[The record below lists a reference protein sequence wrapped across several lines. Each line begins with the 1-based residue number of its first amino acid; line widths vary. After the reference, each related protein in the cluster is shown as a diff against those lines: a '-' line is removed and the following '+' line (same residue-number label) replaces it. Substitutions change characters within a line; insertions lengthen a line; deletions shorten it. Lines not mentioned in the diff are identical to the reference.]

1 MRGSGPRVYAPRMRT
16 PARALVVVALAP
28 LLLLAACSTAD
39 PEASPSPSASPSAP
53 PSASPEPSA
62 SASPTAPAAALPAL
76 VDLVIGP
83 GSLGPLSV
91 GGTVPPSAGA
101 AIVVLEP
108 DYCAGGSAGIPAG
121 SPDAERW
128 VAAELYRFSYGGLA
142 FGTGVE
148 PDGTIGAFQVLAPS
162 PIPTAE
168 GVIAGTPLDHLLSLY
183 PTLSAPIDAVL
194 TRLYVLD
201 GPDGILVFEVAWEDP
216 ANPSG
221 YWSPAELDRVFA
233 MTALPTG
240 AQPFAVAATD
250 GGVGGCPV

>member
-1 MRGSGPRVYAPRMRT
+1 MRGGGGGVYAPRMRT
-16 PARALVVVALAP
+16 PARVLVAVSFVP
-28 LLLLAACSTAD
+28 LLMLAGCS
-39 PEASPSPSASPSAP
+39 PEQPAATPSPTASPSDSSSPSATPSASPS
-53 PSASPEPSA
+53 PEP
-62 SASPTAPAAALPAL
+62 PALPAL

-83 GSLGPLSV
+83 GSLGPLRV
-91 GGTVPPSAGA
+91 GDAVPPAADA
-101 AIVVLEP
+101 AIIVREP

-128 VAAELYRFSYGGLA
+128 VVAEPYRFSYGGLA

-148 PDGTIGAFQVLAPS
+148 PDGTIGALQVLAPS

-168 GVIAGTPLDHLLSLY
+168 GVIAGTPLAHLQSLY
-183 PTLSAPIDAVL
+183 PTLSAPLDAVL

-221 YWSPAELDRVFA
+221 YWSPAEPDRVFA

-240 AQPFAVAATD
+240 AAPFAVAATD

>member
-1 MRGSGPRVYAPRMRT
+1 MRT
-16 PARALVVVALAP
+16 PARALVAALAP
-28 LLLLAACSTAD
+28 LLLLAACSTGA
-39 PEASPSPSASPSAP
+39 PAPSASPGTPSTAA
-53 PSASPEPSA
+53 PSASPLP
-62 SASPTAPAAALPAL
+62 SASPTAEPAALPAL

-83 GSLGPLSV
+83 GALGPLRV
-91 GGTVPPSAGA
+91 GDAVPPSADA

-128 VAAELYRFSYGGLA
+128 VAAEPYRFSYGGLA

-148 PDGTIGAFQVLAPS
+148 ADGTIGAFQVLAPS

-183 PTLSAPIDAVL
+183 PTLSTPIDAVL

-240 AQPFAVAATD
+240 AAPFAVAATD